1 MTSRRVLLLA
11 LVLAAAWLGLYFQA
25 TRSRVLR
32 GNTDYLSFYSGGRLA
47 GTGHL
52 YDIESYFRVHDE
64 VMGERLT
71 GAHGFT
77 RLPYYALL
85 HKPLSLLPYK
95 TAYWLWLAFTS
106 ACMVWLIAQ
115 FAPAS
120 REFLFLAVCF
130 PAAYTAVL
138 NGQDTAL
145 LAALVAGAVL
155 AMRQGRDTLAGA
167 LWALCSIKYHLF
179 VLLPFAL
186 ISGRRWRVLGWTAVA
201 GAALAAVSFAVEGW
215 AWPLRYLELLGQ
227 PGVQVEIDAMPNA
240 RLLLASAGFDTAWT
254 RAAATAAIAALAL
267 WAMFRYR
274 DTERGIVAALLGG
287 LLVVPH
293 DFLHD
298 TVLLLPC
305 LALARE
311 RATRLALAA
320 AVFPLAAL
328 LLQMGRPQSALM
340 PTLILIALVSA
351 AASKPAAAAPVS
363 P

>member
-1 MTSRRVLLLA
+1 MTTRRVLVLSLLLA
-11 LVLAAAWLGLYFQA
+11 AGWLGLYFQL

-32 GNTDYLSFYSGGRLA
+32 GNTDYLSFYSGGRLSGA
-47 GTGHL
+47 GQL
-52 YDIESYFRVHDE
+52 YDIESYFRIHDE
-64 VMGERLT
+64 VMGERLS

-95 TAYWLWLAFTS
+95 TAYWLWLALTS
-106 ACMVWLIAQ
+106 ACMAWLIAQ
-115 FAPAS
+115 FAPHS
-120 REFLFLAVCF
+120 REFLILAVCF
-130 PAAYTAVL
+130 PATYLAVL

-155 AMRQGRDTLAGA
+155 AMRQGRNALAGA

-186 ISGRRWRVLGWTAVA
+186 IAGRKWRVLGWAATA

-215 AWPLRYLELLGQ
+215 AWPLRYLDLLRQ

-240 RLLLASAGFDTAWT
+240 RLLLASAGLDVAWA
-254 RAAATAAIAALAL
+254 RAVTTLAVAALAL
-267 WAMFRYR
+267 WAMFKHR
-274 DTERGIVAALLGG
+274 DAERGLIAALLGG

-305 LALARE
+305 LAMARE
-311 RATRLALAA
+311 RATRLVLAA

-328 LLQMGRPQSALM
+328 LLQTGRPQSALM
-340 PTLILIALVSA
+340 PALILAALVSVA
-351 AASKPAAAAPVS
+351 ISKPAAAAPAS